1 VISVVLDTNLTPE
14 LIEEGFVRE
23 IVSKVQTMRKE
34 AGFEVM
40 DKIHIYAKDNDKILE
55 LMKNHKEEIMSE
67 VLAEDMTLGTTDG
80 YVKEWN
86 INKEPVVLGVIIGL
100 VYGDVAKGLMYGAT
114 IQLMYMGGIEAGG
127 NIPSDQGL
135 ASCIAIP
142 AAIATNLDPAA
153 AVALA
158 VPFGV
163 LGVLINNVRR
173 TINAFYNAKAD
184 KFVEAGEYD
193 KLNVFSFLLPWLTNG
208 VLYFTP
214 VFVATLFGASVVQAF
229 INVVPTWLM
238 NGLNNAGNML
248 PALGFALT
256 LVVMGKQ
263 KYLPFFV
270 LGFFLYSI
278 LGFSML
284 TGAVIALCLALIV
297 SLFKQTDEEE
307 AA

>member
-1 VISVVLDTNLTPE
+1 MVIQAILVG
-14 LIEEGFVRE
+14 LIYWLSMGRASYFF
-23 IVSKVQTMRKE
+23 SFAFRK
-34 AGFEVM
+34 
-40 DKIHIYAKDNDKILE
+40 
-55 LMKNHKEEIMSE
+55 
-67 VLAEDMTLGTTDG
+67 
-80 YVKEWN
+80 
-86 INKEPVVLGVIIGL
+86 PVVLGVFIGL
-100 VYGDVAKGLMYGAT
+100 VYGDVASGLLYGAT

-142 AAIATNLDPAA
+142 AALTTGLEPAA

-173 TINAFYNAKAD
+173 TINSFCNARAD
-184 KFVEAGEYD
+184 KLVDEEKYD
-193 KLNVFSFLLPWLTNG
+193 ALNLYSFLLPWLTNG

-214 VFVATLFGASVVQAF
+214 VFVATLFGADVVQAF
-229 INVVPTWLM
+229 INIVPEWLM
-238 NGLNNAGNML
+238 NGLTNAGNIL
-248 PALGFALT
+248 PGLGFALT
-256 LVVMGKQ
+256 LVVMGKK

-278 LGFSML
+278 MGFSML
-284 TGAVIALCLALIV
+284 TGAVIALCLGLIV

-307 AA
+307 VA

>member
-1 VISVVLDTNLTPE
+1 MIIRAILVGLVYWLAMGRACYFMS
-14 LIEEGFVRE
+14 FAF
-23 IVSKVQTMRKE
+23 RK
-34 AGFEVM
+34 
-40 DKIHIYAKDNDKILE
+40 
-55 LMKNHKEEIMSE
+55 
-67 VLAEDMTLGTTDG
+67 
-80 YVKEWN
+80 
-86 INKEPVVLGVIIGL
+86 PVVLGVVIGL
-100 VYGDVAKGLMYGAT
+100 IYGDVYKGLEYGAA

-142 AAIATNLDPAA
+142 AAITTGLAPAA

-173 TINAFYNAKAD
+173 TINSFYNAKAD
-184 KFVEAGEYD
+184 QFVEQKKYD
-193 KLNVFSFLLPWLTNG
+193 ALDFNSFLLPWLTNG

-214 VFVATLFGASVVQAF
+214 VFVATLFGANVVQAF
-229 INVVPTWLM
+229 INVVPEWLM
-238 NGLNNAGNML
+238 QGLNNAGGVL

-256 LVVMGKQ
+256 LVVMGKN

-278 LGFSML
+278 LNFSML
-284 TGAVIALCLALIV
+284 TGAVLAICLALIFSV
-297 SLFKQTDEEE
+297 LKYGEKE
-307 AA
+307 ATV

>member
-1 VISVVLDTNLTPE
+1 MVIQAILVG
-14 LIEEGFVRE
+14 LIYWLSMGRASSFF
-23 IVSKVQTMRKE
+23 SFAFRK
-34 AGFEVM
+34 
-40 DKIHIYAKDNDKILE
+40 
-55 LMKNHKEEIMSE
+55 
-67 VLAEDMTLGTTDG
+67 
-80 YVKEWN
+80 
-86 INKEPVVLGVIIGL
+86 PVVLGVFIGL
-100 VYGDVAKGLMYGAT
+100 VYGDVAFGLLYGAT

-142 AAIATNLDPAA
+142 AALTTGLDPAA

-173 TINAFYNAKAD
+173 TINSFYNARAD
-184 KFVEAGEYD
+184 KLVDEEKYD
-193 KLNVFSFLLPWLTNG
+193 TLNLFSFLLPWLTNG

-214 VFVATLFGASVVQAF
+214 VFIATLFGADVVQAF
-229 INVVPTWLM
+229 INIVPEWLM
-238 NGLNNAGNML
+238 NGLTNAGNIL
-248 PALGFALT
+248 PGLGFALT
-256 LVVMGKQ
+256 LVVMGKK

-278 LGFSML
+278 MKFSML
-284 TGAVIALCLALIV
+284 TGAVIALCLGLIV

-307 AA
+307 VA

>member
-1 VISVVLDTNLTPE
+1 MVIQAVLVGLVYW
-14 LIEEGFVRE
+14 LSMGRACYFISFA
-23 IVSKVQTMRKE
+23 IRK
-34 AGFEVM
+34 
-40 DKIHIYAKDNDKILE
+40 
-55 LMKNHKEEIMSE
+55 
-67 VLAEDMTLGTTDG
+67 
-80 YVKEWN
+80 
-86 INKEPVVLGVIIGL
+86 PVVLGVIIGL
-100 VYGDVAKGLMYGAT
+100 IYGDVEAGLMYGAA
-114 IQLMYMGGIEAGG
+114 IQLMYMRGIEAGG

-142 AAIATNLDPAA
+142 AALTTGLNPAA
-153 AVALA
+153 AVVLA

-184 KFVEAGEYD
+184 KFVEEEKYD
-193 KLNVFSFLLPWLTNG
+193 ALNIFSFLLPWLTNG

-214 VFVATLFGASVVQAF
+214 VFVATLFGADVVQAF
-229 INVVPTWLM
+229 INVVPEWVM

-297 SLFKQTDEEE
+297 SLFKQTDEEV
-307 AA
+307 A

>member
-1 VISVVLDTNLTPE
+1 MIIKAALVGLLYWISM
-14 LIEEGFVRE
+14 GRAQYFF
-23 IVSKVQTMRKE
+23 SFAFRK
-34 AGFEVM
+34 
-40 DKIHIYAKDNDKILE
+40 
-55 LMKNHKEEIMSE
+55 
-67 VLAEDMTLGTTDG
+67 
-80 YVKEWN
+80 
-86 INKEPVVLGVIIGL
+86 PVVLGVFIGL
-100 VYGDVAKGLMYGAT
+100 IFGDVKAGLLYGAT

-135 ASCIAIP
+135 AACIAIP
-142 AAIATNLDPAA
+142 AAIMGNLDAGA

-163 LGVLINNVRR
+163 LINNVRR
-173 TINAFYNAKAD
+173 TINSFYNTKAD
-184 KFVEAGEYD
+184 AYIEKGEYD
-193 KLNVFSFLLPWLTNG
+193 KVSKFSFVLPWLTNG

-214 VFVATLFGASVVQAF
+214 VFIATWLGTGVVQAF
-229 INVVPTWLM
+229 INVIPEWLM
-238 NGLNNAGNML
+238 NGLANAGNML

-270 LGFFLYSI
+270 LGFFLYAI

-297 SLFKQTDEEE
+297 SLFVQEDSQEVD
-307 AA
+307 A